1 MLDGIRVVDLTRA
14 LAGPTCT
21 RLLAD
26 LGAEVIKIEPPGGD
40 FTRRFPQLKEG
51 ISGYFLQRNYGK
63 KSLCVDL
70 KEEEGRRIVR
80 DLVAMSDVV
89 VENYKPGVME
99 RLGLEF
105 ETLTQI
111 NPKIIVC
118 SISGYGQYGPYR
130 DRAAGDHA
138 IQAMSG
144 LMWMTGEEE
153 GSPIWGG
160 SAYTDV
166 GAGVHAFGA
175 ICAALLRRHS
185 TGEGE
190 RIDVSLFDCAFW
202 QHEFA
207 VEQFLQSDGAI
218 KPQRMG
224 NRRVGTAPSGIYR
237 GPDGYIALVVFSD
250 SGWETLAEAIG
261 QPELAQA
268 PRFINREARW
278 AHADDVDQIVERWLM
293 EQGSVDEAVTILAD
307 RFGLPC
313 AKVMTVDEA
322 VQSPQVRERELLT
335 EVDDQ
340 VLGRVMVQSRPVKFS
355 HGVAAPTTSAP
366 LLGEHTRP
374 VLRDLLGLSDARIQE
389 LLDTGV
395 LQVDDRVLPA
405 VVEEGA

>member
-26 LGAEVIKIEPPGGD
+26 LGAEVIKVEPPGGD
-40 FTRRFPQLKEG
+40 FTRDFPQIKDG
-51 ISGYFLQRNYGK
+51 VSGYFLQRNYGK
-63 KSLCVDL
+63 KSICVDL
-70 KEEEGRRIVR
+70 REEEGRRIVY

-105 ETLTQI
+105 EKLTQI
-111 NPKIIVC
+111 NPRIIVC
-118 SISGYGQYGPYR
+118 SISGYGQYGPYS

-153 GSPIWGG
+153 GPPMWGG

-166 GAGVHAFGA
+166 GAGLHAFGA

-207 VEQFLQSDGAI
+207 VEQFLQSDGEI

-250 SGWETLAEAIG
+250 SGWEKLAEAIG
-261 QPELAQA
+261 RPELAQD
-268 PRFINREARW
+268 PRFINRQARW
-278 AHADDVDQIVERWLM
+278 AHADDVDQVVEQWLM
-293 EQGSVDEAVTILAD
+293 KQGSVDEAVTVLAD

-313 AKVMTVDEA
+313 AKVMTVEEA
-322 VQSPQVRERELLT
+322 TQSPQVRERGLLT

-340 VLGRVMVQSRPVKFS
+340 VLGKVTVQGAPVKFS
-355 HGVAAPTTSAP
+355 HGTAAPTTSAP

-374 VLRDLLGLSDARIQE
+374 VLQGLLGLSDARILE
-389 LLDTGV
+389 LLGDGV
-395 LQVDDRVLPA
+395 LQVDDRVLQTL
-405 VVEEGA
+405 VGNG

>member
-1 MLDGIRVVDLTRA
+1 MWWL
-14 LAGPTCT
+14 
-21 RLLAD
+21 
-26 LGAEVIKIEPPGGD
+26 
-40 FTRRFPQLKEG
+40 
-51 ISGYFLQRNYGK
+51 
-63 KSLCVDL
+63 
-70 KEEEGRRIVR
+70 
-80 DLVAMSDVV
+80 
-89 VENYKPGVME
+89 ENYKPGVME

-224 NRRVGTAPSGIYR
+224 DRRVGTAPSGIYR

-278 AHADDVDQIVERWLM
+278 AHADDVDQIV
-293 EQGSVDEAVTILAD
+293 
-307 RFGLPC
+307 
-313 AKVMTVDEA
+313 
-322 VQSPQVRERELLT
+322 LT

-355 HGVAAPTTSAP
+355 HGVAAPITSAP

-389 LLDTGV
+389 L
-395 LQVDDRVLPA
+395 QVDDRVLPA